1 MAELC
6 SAMFFEM
13 DVKELETFETI
24 YTRRSIRAY
33 DEKPV
38 SRETLDKVLSGALM
52 APSWK
57 NTQTAGYIVV
67 ESSEM
72 KQKLMEALPAYNAK
86 TVSTAPVVVVMTTR
100 TGRSGYERDG
110 SFTTKKEDRWEI
122 FDAGIACQ
130 TLCLAAWAE
139 GLGTCIMGIYDEEKL
154 PKLLQVPETEIVTA
168 VISMGYPAITPE
180 APKRKT
186 LEEKVRYV

>member
-1 MAELC
+1 
-6 SAMFFEM
+6 
-13 DVKELETFETI
+13 VKVVETFEAI

-33 DEKPV
+33 DGRPV
-38 SRETLDKVLSGALM
+38 PRETLDQVLSGALM

-67 ESSEM
+67 ETPEM
-72 KQKLMEALPAYNAK
+72 KQKLMEALPEFNAK

-100 TGRSGYERDG
+100 TGRSGFERDG
-110 SFTTKKEDRWEI
+110 SFSTKKEDRWEI

-130 TLCLAAWAE
+130 TLCLAAWEA

-154 PKLLQVPETEIVTA
+154 PRLLQVPQNEIVTA
-168 VISMGYPAITPE
+168 VVAMGYPAIAPE

-186 LEEKVRYV
+186 LEERVRYV